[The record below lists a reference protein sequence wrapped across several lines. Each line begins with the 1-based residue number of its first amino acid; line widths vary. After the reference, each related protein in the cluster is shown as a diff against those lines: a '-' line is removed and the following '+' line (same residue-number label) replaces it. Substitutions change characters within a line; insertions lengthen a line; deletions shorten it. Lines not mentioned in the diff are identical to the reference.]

1 MTIIISNKH
10 FQSRERETHRGKE
23 SLCSSNEIRVHT
35 HIHKVSASPPLR
47 RFALVAELFFSSYFF
62 YVCIFV
68 CTAYTNAIIS
78 FSLSLFF
85 LFRAFVLST
94 SLTHILNVCMCMR
107 VFISFFLSL
116 SLFYSLRTH
125 THSDGDT

>member
-78 FSLSLFF
+78 FSLSLSFF
-85 LFRAFVLST
+85 FFVPLCSLLLSHIYLMCACVCVSLFR
-94 SLTHILNVCMCMR
+94 
-107 VFISFFLSL
+107 FFSLSL
-116 SLFYSLRTH
+116 SFSLLLIAHTH
-125 THSDGDT
+125 TQ